1 MLDSDLAKLYGVTT
15 KRINEQVKRN
25 RKRFPEGFAFQL
37 TMEEAKHVVSLRSQI
52 ATLKRGQHIK
62 HPPHAFTEHGAIMLA
77 SVLNSPVAI
86 QASVY
91 VVRAFVRMRS
101 IIADYAT
108 LASRV
113 DELEQ
118 KYDNRFHHVFE
129 AIRQLMAPRIPPRRA
144 IGFVAARKARRK

>member
-1 MLDSDLAKLYGVTT
+1 
-15 KRINEQVKRN
+15 
-25 RKRFPEGFAFQL
+25 
-37 TMEEAKHVVSLRSQI
+37 MEEAKHVVSLRSQI

-101 IIADYAT
+101 IIADYAA
-108 LASRV
+108 LAARV
-113 DELEQ
+113 EELEQ
-118 KYDNRFHHVFE
+118 KYDSRFHHVFA
-129 AIRQLMAPRIPPRRA
+129 AIRQLMAPPIPPRRA